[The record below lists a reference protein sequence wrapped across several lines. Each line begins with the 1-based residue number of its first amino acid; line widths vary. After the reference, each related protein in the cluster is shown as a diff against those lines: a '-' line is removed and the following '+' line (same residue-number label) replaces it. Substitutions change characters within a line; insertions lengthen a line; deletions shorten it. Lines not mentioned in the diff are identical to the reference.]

1 MNHKSTRS
9 KAQRR
14 DAGINCELLEA
25 ELFRLRQHAAGRS
38 HAADLCGGRARLHTY
53 ASVQR
58 RNRCQRREGE
68 PELHRG
74 GNKRARRQRGCRKLS
89 KAKRCPKNNN
99 GFLWVTSEVI
109 YSSQCAAGSN
119 ISGAWRKASSRC
131 QEKAERHQTI
141 FPQSCSHELALLL
154 CASAC
159 CCSEGATRSRCIR
172 GQGLL
177 T

>member
-1 MNHKSTRS
+1 MPASIANCLRLNSSASANTQRAGATRPIFVVDVRGCTRTPAFS
-9 KAQRR
+9 AAT
-14 DAGINCELLEA
+14 DANDA
-25 ELFRLRQHAAGRS
+25 
-38 HAADLCGGRARLHTY
+38 RANQSCIVVGTR
-53 ASVQR
+53 
-58 RNRCQRREGE
+58 G
-68 PELHRG
+68 RG
-74 GNKRARRQRGCRKLS
+74 GSEGVESCRKPT
-89 KAKRCPKNNN
+89 RCPKNNN